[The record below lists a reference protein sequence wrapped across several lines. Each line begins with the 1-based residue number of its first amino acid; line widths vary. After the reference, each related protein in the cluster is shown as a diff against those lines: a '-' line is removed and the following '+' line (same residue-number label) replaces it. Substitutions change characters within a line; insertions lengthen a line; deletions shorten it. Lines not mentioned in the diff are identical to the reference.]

1 MALKITMLLTYIS
14 NMAMK
19 RTRRVTYCV
28 ISVISIFGLF
38 FYGFG
43 VNMEIDISTQRF
55 NDSICSKLTASSA
68 SNNVSNIFLHVGP
81 AKTGTTSF
89 QDYFACHSS
98 FLKEYNVSFLGKV
111 NPRDVRNCK
120 GVPQDFVR
128 KFVFY
133 KSSKAMKKLQKVLEA
148 RISLGQH
155 DILSNE
161 DFKKVLDL
169 INTLFRTMNDTLEY
183 NIIPVITYRRY
194 HDWIKSLYHYSNKP
208 HWYDKDWSS
217 WDRQLDI
224 PTFQQFLIE
233 QQKNK
238 HPSVE
243 LVHTFQTLVPRT
255 RKGGTTPC
263 VQVLNL
269 HSDDPI
275 TKFASIVT
283 GGTNVSLVPPITRV
297 SNVDKDEPFTIDSE
311 ILALKL
317 KSAGLVHESF
327 SRREVVKMLQQ
338 KMKSLYG
345 NISSSN
351 APPLS
356 CLSQTKKQDFWRK
369 TVQSEEYLLSMG
381 LIAEFPQGQE
391 TLLQEFQKSIETKV
405 YCNVLIE
412 EMIQEESWA
421 IFLPSLIRTAIYNP
435 QFITFD

>member
-1 MALKITMLLTYIS
+1 MLLTYIS
-14 NMAMK
+14 IMAMK

-68 SNNVSNIFLHVGP
+68 SNNVSNIFLHVGS

-128 KFVFY
+128 KFVAY
-133 KSSKAMKKLQKVLEA
+133 KSSKAMKDLQKVFEA

-155 DILSNE
+155 VVLSNE
-161 DFKKVLDL
+161 NFGGVPLDL
-169 INTLFRTMNDTLEY
+169 NNTLFRTMNDTLEY
-183 NIIPVITYRRY
+183 DIIPVITYRRY

-208 HWYDKDWSS
+208 QWHNKDWSS

-233 QQKNK
+233 QRNNP
-238 HPSVE
+238 HPSIE
-243 LVHTFQTLVPRT
+243 LMYTFQTLVTRT
-255 RKGGTTPC
+255 RKGGITPC

-283 GGTNVSLVPPITRV
+283 GGTHVSLVPPIARV

-317 KSAGLVHESF
+317 KWAGLVHKSF
-327 SRREVVKMLQQ
+327 SRREVVKMC
-338 KMKSLYG
+338 
-345 NISSSN
+345 NIGSN
-351 APPLS
+351 CKDAGVIIDPITGEPTGL
-356 CLSQTKKQDFWRK
+356 L
-369 TVQSEEYLLSMG
+369 EENAMN
-381 LIAEFPQGQE
+381 
-391 TLLQEFQKSIETKV
+391 LLQPIT
-405 YCNVLIE
+405 N
-412 EMIQEESWA
+412 QEEDDDEKKR
-421 IFLPSLIRTAIYNP
+421 IIQTSLDMP
-435 QFITFD
+435 